1 MSDRTYDDPCGIARA
16 LDLVGERWALLIT
29 RELLFGPKRF
39 TDLRAGLPTAS
50 QNVLSHR
57 LRELEESGVVRRHK
71 LGPPAGAWVYE
82 LTDRGHDL
90 RPVIIELA
98 RWGCHAP
105 TASGAQLSVAALMIA
120 LLTTFS
126 PELAGDLDATYELR
140 VSGEHFR
147 ATVADGR
154 IDITPGR
161 AENPDAVV
169 ETDAG
174 TLRGIVFG
182 GRAITDEITGGDR
195 RSAARFLGLFPRP
208 GVVTG

>member
-1 MSDRTYDDPCGIARA
+1 MARA
-16 LDLVGERWALLIT
+16 LDLVGERWALLVV

-57 LRELEESGVVRRHK
+57 LKELEESGVVRRAK
-71 LGPPAGAWVYE
+71 LGPPVGASVYE
-82 LTDRGHDL
+82 LTDRGYDL

-98 RWGCHAP
+98 KWGCHAP
-105 TASGAQLSVAALMIA
+105 TASAAPLSVAALMIA

-126 PELAGDLDATYELR
+126 PDLAGDLNATYELR

-147 ATVADGR
+147 AAVADGH

-169 ETDAG
+169 ETDAA

-182 GRAITDEITGGDR
+182 GRGATGEIVSGDE
-195 RSAARFLGLFPRP
+195 RSAVRFLGLFPRP
-208 GVVTG
+208 GVVPG